1 MNMKKKHHMR
11 HQQLQMLQ
19 QSKIKLIRELMTL
32 YMWRV
37 NLIKST
43 WSYLTK
49 KADHSDKLFDD
60 IRDEPDRRQEI
71 DDIKTENIF
80 IDDNT
85 FSDTGTKDNSN
96 LIDKIKPDI
105 DMNDILF

>member
-1 MNMKKKHHMR
+1 MNIKKKHHMR

-19 QSKIKLIRELMTL
+19 QSKIKLIRELMTF
-32 YMWRV
+32 YMWRL

-60 IRDEPDRRQEI
+60 IQDEPDRR
-71 DDIKTENIF
+71 
-80 IDDNT
+80 
-85 FSDTGTKDNSN
+85 
-96 LIDKIKPDI
+96 
-105 DMNDILF
+105 